1 MRRTP
6 EGQLHFD
13 VYRKPTHTGRYLQY
27 TSNHPENVKKGV
39 AMSLFNRVSY
49 VTETNTKPKEEEKV
63 KAELRKNGYPEK
75 TIKRAR
81 NAVEKRKLKKPPKT
95 QEIEKKRTVVILYV
109 EGVCHDVRRV
119 LAPLGI
125 RTVMQSSRT

>member
-1 MRRTP
+1 
-6 EGQLHFD
+6 
-13 VYRKPTHTGRYLQY
+13 
-27 TSNHPENVKKGV
+27 
-39 AMSLFNRVSY
+39 MSLFNRVSY
-49 VTETNTKPKEEEKV
+49 GTETNAKRKEEEKV

-95 QEIEKKRTVVILYV
+95 QEIEKKRTVVIPYV
-109 EGVCHDVRRV
+109 EGVSHDVRRV